1 MNLEIRTNF
10 QAGYSSKN
18 MGRLASWFDSDW
30 ATQNSKFQDRNNWY
44 YDSNAD
50 ILWGINGNTA
60 TIQYGLNRSDFA
72 SARGFHE
79 KITVANEVVN
89 ADGSIDADITLYI
102 SSISG
107 YKTSMSK
114 AGYPAETTITLAGQ
128 QVARRTGNTIDTFY
142 MEPVPHEITKH
153 VHLAPST
160 QSNELDLVYFTHYP
174 QGQYP
179 DSPIK
184 LGLTVYNPIPPQ
196 YRPMA
201 IRQMEYNNAG
211 GALRWLSLNQHN
223 GFIKRRQG
231 GSWNDYSLENSNTER
246 AENQG
251 HNRIRKNNKW
261 LQLPRM

>member
-1 MNLEIRTNF
+1 MTLEIRTNF

-18 MGRLASWFDSDW
+18 MGRLASWYDSDW
-30 ATQNSKFQDRNNWY
+30 GTQNAKFQDRNNWY

-50 ILWGINGNTA
+50 ILWGIDGNTA

-72 SARGFHE
+72 SARGFYE
-79 KITVANEVVN
+79 KITIANEVVN
-89 ADGSIDADITLYI
+89 DDGSIDADITVAI

-107 YKTSMSK
+107 YKTSMSQ
-114 AGYPAETTITLAGQ
+114 AGYPAETTITLADQ
-128 QVARRTGNTIDTFY
+128 QVSHRTGNTIDSFY
-142 MEPVPHEITKH
+142 MEPVPHAITKH

-174 QGQYP
+174 QGQFP

-184 LGLTVYNPIPPQ
+184 LGLTVYNPIPQQ
-196 YRPMA
+196 YRPMS
-201 IRQMEYNNAG
+201 IRQTIHDNAG
-211 GALRWLSLNQHN
+211 SGQSWLSLNRHH
-223 GFIKRRQG
+223 GFIKRRQA
-231 GSWNDYSLENSNTER
+231 GSWNDYSLENSNSER

>member
-1 MNLEIRTNF
+1 MTLEIRTNF

-30 ATQNSKFQDRNNWY
+30 PTQNRKFQDRNNWY

-50 ILWGINGNTA
+50 ILWGIDGNTA

-79 KITVANEVVN
+79 KITIANEVVN
-89 ADGSIDADITLYI
+89 SDGSIDADVTLYI

-107 YKTSMSK
+107 YKTSMSQ

-128 QVARRTGNTIDTFY
+128 QVAQRTGNTIDTFY
-142 MEPVPHEITKH
+142 MEAVPHEITKH

-179 DSPIK
+179 DNPIK

-196 YRPMA
+196 YRPLA
-201 IRQMEYNNAG
+201 VRKGNS
-211 GALRWLSLNQHN
+211 WKSLNANN

-231 GSWNDYSLENSNTER
+231 GSWNDYSIENSNSER